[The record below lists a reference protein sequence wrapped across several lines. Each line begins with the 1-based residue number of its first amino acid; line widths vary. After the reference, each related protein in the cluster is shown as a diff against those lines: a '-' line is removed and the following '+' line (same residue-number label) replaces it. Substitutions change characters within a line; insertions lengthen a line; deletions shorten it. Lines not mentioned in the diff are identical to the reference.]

1 MLYRFPPNP
10 VDTSDPTFLVGGNEA
25 YAKLKVEAKAGK
37 RTVLMTEHTLIFVI
51 KGLKLLHF
59 SGETIEVS
67 PNSVFLL
74 KKGIYVMAEYVEE
87 GLSFEALM
95 LFLPQRMLQ
104 SFLSKVQLVGSEN
117 KIIKDYLIITASAHL
132 QHFQTQLRHYFDH
145 SIFDYSSLMPLKQ
158 QEALML
164 LQATIYRDEIN
175 AFLRSAIRN
184 DLEELDFTVR
194 TYLLQPITLAELA
207 SLSNRSLAT
216 FKRDFQKLYS
226 SAPRA
231 WINQQRLEHAKLLL
245 ENTDKPVTEVS
256 QECGFNSTSHFI
268 RLYKAA
274 FHITPGSVRAK
285 TAIF

>member
-10 VDTSDPTFLVGGNEA
+10 VDATDPTFLVGGNET

-87 GLSFEALM
+87 GLSFEALI
-95 LFLPQRMLQ
+95 LFLPQRMLR
-104 SFLSKVQLVGSEN
+104 SFLSTVQPAQHAD
-117 KIIKDYLIITASAHL
+117 KITKNCLIIRASTHL

-145 SIFDYSSLMPLKQ
+145 NIFDYSSLMPLKQ
-158 QEALML
+158 QEALIL

-175 AFLRSAIRN
+175 AFLRSAIR
-184 DLEELDFTVR
+184 DGLEDLDFIVR
-194 TYLLQPITLAELA
+194 TYLLQPITLAEMA
-207 SLSNRSLAT
+207 RLSNRSLAT

-226 SAPRA
+226 SAPRT
-231 WINQQRLEHAKLLL
+231 WINRQRLEHARLLL
-245 ENTDKPVTEVS
+245 ENTDKPVTAVS
-256 QECGFNSTSHFI
+256 QESGFNSTSHFI
-268 RLYKAA
+268 RLFKVA
-274 FHITPGSVRAK
+274 FHLTPGSVRAK